1 MPREINSY
9 RSHGTGRFAP
19 EQFRALGRN
28 VVFEEGVLV
37 FHPENISLG
46 SNIYVGHQTIL
57 KGYYQNEMMIG
68 DNTWIGQGCFF
79 HSAGGLRI
87 GQNVGIG
94 PHVKIITSRHEEEGL
109 HVPILFSRI
118 EMGQVVIEDDCDLG
132 IGSMV
137 LPGVT
142 IGRGSQ
148 VGAGAVVTK
157 NVEPYSIVAGVPAR
171 LLKKRGEIGPDEP
184 HATGKSEK

>member
-57 KGYYQNEMMIG
+57 KGYYQNEMIIG

-94 PHVKIITSRHEEEGL
+94 PHVKIITSRHADEGID
-109 HVPILFSRI
+109 VPILFSSI
-118 EMGQVVIEDDCDLG
+118 EMAQVVIEDDCDLG
-132 IGSMV
+132 TGSIV

-148 VGAGAVVTK
+148 VGAGAVITK
-157 NVEPYSIVAGVPAR
+157 DVEPYSIVAGVPAR

-184 HATGKSEK
+184 TVTKRSEK

>member
-109 HVPILFSRI
+109 DVPILFSRI

>member
-109 HVPILFSRI
+109 DVPILFSRI

-171 LLKKRGEIGPDEP
+171 LLKKRGEIGADEP